1 MDKKETYTANR
12 FGGGRKSVG
21 LLLDPDKAGGVKL
34 EQLLKVANESRADFI
49 LAGGS
54 LTSRRIDDLI
64 DIIKSLSS
72 IPVILF
78 PGNLLQI
85 SLKADVIFFLS
96 LISGRNP
103 EFLIGNHVVAA
114 PFLVNAREKIVPVGY
129 MLIGGGSRTS
139 VEYMSQTE
147 AIPADK
153 PEIAVATALAGEM
166 LGMKMIYLEAG
177 SGAGNHVPSGII
189 CQVKQA
195 VNVPV
200 AVGGGIRSSSDS
212 ELVFRAGADLIVLGN
227 GCEENPG
234 LLGEVCRVRD
244 TLRTQQ
250 NRLA

>member
-1 MDKKETYTANR
+1 MDKKETYTANG
-12 FGGGRKSVG
+12 FGRGRKSVG
-21 LLLDPDKAGGVKL
+21 LLLDPDKAAGVKIEKVL
-34 EQLLKVANESRADFI
+34 EVANKSRADFI

-64 DIIKSLSS
+64 DNIKNLTS

-114 PFLVNAREKIVPVGY
+114 PFLVSAREKIVPVGY

-153 PEIAVATALAGEM
+153 PDIAVATALAGEM

-177 SGAGNHVPSGII
+177 SGAGNHVPTGII
-189 CQVKQA
+189 SEVKQA
-195 VNVPV
+195 VNIPV
-200 AVGGGIRSSSDS
+200 AVGGGIRSTSDS
-212 ELVFRAGADLIVLGN
+212 ERIFNAGADLVVLGN
-227 GCEENPG
+227 GCEENPD
-234 LLGEVCRVRD
+234 LLREVCLVRD
-244 TLRTQQ
+244 RLRKQ
-250 NRLA
+250 NDPVV

>member
-1 MDKKETYTANR
+1 MDKKETYSANR

-21 LLLDPDKAGGVKL
+21 LLLDPDKATGVKL
-34 EQLLKVANESRADFI
+34 EKVLEAANESRADFI

-54 LTSRRIDDLI
+54 LTSRSIDDLI
-64 DIIKSLSS
+64 ANIKNLTS
-72 IPVILF
+72 IPIILF

-114 PFLVNAREKIVPVGY
+114 PFLENAREKIVPVGY

-153 PEIAVATALAGEM
+153 PDIAVATALAGEM
-166 LGMKMIYLEAG
+166 LGMRLIYLEAG
-177 SGAGNHVPSGII
+177 SGAGNHVPTEII
-189 CQVKQA
+189 SEVKKA
-195 VNVPV
+195 VNIPV

-212 ELVFRAGADLIVLGN
+212 EFVFGAGADLVVLGN
-227 GCEENPG
+227 GCEENPE
-234 LLGEVCRVRD
+234 LLRDVCRVRD
-244 TLRTQQ
+244 KLRKRD
-250 NRLA
+250 NPVV